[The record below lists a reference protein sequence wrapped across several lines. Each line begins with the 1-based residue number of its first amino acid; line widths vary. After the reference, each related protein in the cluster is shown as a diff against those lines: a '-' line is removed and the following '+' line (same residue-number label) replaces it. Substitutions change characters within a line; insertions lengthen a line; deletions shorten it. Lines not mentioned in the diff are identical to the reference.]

1 MKTRISV
8 QERLKDLR
16 VEQGLN
22 LEELA
27 QKTGISKSAL
37 GSYENDNDEYK
48 EINHGSLLK
57 LADFYQVSVDYLLG
71 LTNNRKYENTP
82 IEELH
87 LSDEVVELLKS
98 ERFNNRLLCEII
110 SHEKFKELLA
120 DAEIYVDGMATMRF
134 HDMNSSLAAV
144 RAMILEAHNLTFY
157 YRNRKKKP
165 VINGFELT
173 ITPGERIGLK
183 GPSGRGKTTLC
194 RLLAGYE
201 RPKRGQVLLD
211 GKPVSEYRGAC
222 PVQMVWQHPET
233 VADPLL
239 RLKETMAEAGDIEER
254 LMDRLYIEREWLDR
268 YPSELSGG
276 ELQRFCLARA
286 LRPETKILL
295 CDEITAMLDLV
306 TQAQIWEFLL
316 EEAERREMGML
327 VVSHSE
333 ALLEKVCTRIINL

>member
-16 VEQGLN
+16 VERGLN

-27 QKTGISKSAL
+27 QETGISKSAL

-144 RAMILEAHNLTFY
+144 RAMILE
-157 YRNRKKKP
+157 
-165 VINGFELT
+165 E
-173 ITPGERIGLK
+173 
-183 GPSGRGKTTLC
+183 
-194 RLLAGYE
+194 
-201 RPKRGQVLLD
+201 
-211 GKPVSEYRGAC
+211 
-222 PVQMVWQHPET
+222 HPEA
-233 VADPLL
+233 VADRAIKVLEACQVEEEDFFCHVTHKTWDVIPTPADELIREVQKAMQSPGDRVQQFTEIFCKAFQL
-239 RLKETMAEAGDIEER
+239 KYKRLSQEER
-254 LMDRLYIEREWLDR
+254 SLLKKLFKKSPLIKQ
-268 YPSELSGG
+268 SGMNF
-276 ELQRFCLARA
+276 RR
-286 LRPETKILL
+286 RPWK
-295 CDEITAMLDLV
+295 
-306 TQAQIWEFLL
+306 
-316 EEAERREMGML
+316 
-327 VVSHSE
+327 
-333 ALLEKVCTRIINL
+333 